1 MFISSGYAIRELF
14 LKGVQPRTVPIDKW
28 QTSKSCGMVISGI
41 EMINHVFN
49 LQRMMNPQLRARFVG
64 VGYWSL
70 YFSGCFYSIPSL
82 LMYLVAALHQA
93 YGSRLQSMSFL
104 VIKDIPVVR
113 LLSALFPIA
122 TIYGMI
128 AMTIFNV
135 EMLEKIK
142 LFQSWVRNEQKELS
156 SLKIYV
162 VRVGFLC
169 LVGLLASCFEDIRIV
184 YSIAGIFIN
193 SVVALVVPGYCAFIR
208 SPAMKAR
215 DSFHDRWLDKT
226 LIYLGVGV
234 ILLYLGEAVLK

>member
-1 MFISSGYAIRELF
+1 MTAVFISSGYAIRELF
-14 LKGVQPRTVPIDKW
+14 LKGAS
-28 QTSKSCGMVISGI
+28 SKRAIKLSVSSFAHSCGYTISSI
-41 EMINHVFN
+41 EMINHVLN
-49 LQRMMNPQLRARFVG
+49 LRRFIRHELREQFSSIGYGALFFCSLMMVLPSLLIFQAYEGKDLPSIYFMLFQHNIVVKL
-64 VGYWSL
+64 L
-70 YFSGCFYSIPSL
+70 YFSMGTGL
-82 LMYLVAALHQA
+82 
-93 YGSRLQSMSFL
+93 
-104 VIKDIPVVR
+104 
-113 LLSALFPIA
+113 
-122 TIYGMI
+122 IYGLAI
-128 AMTIFNV
+128 YTIFNV

-193 SVVALVVPGYCAFIR
+193 SVIALVVPGYCAFIR